1 MSLENVDPQILADF
15 LTESGELLDGL
26 DQDLVTL
33 ESTPTDADLLNRIF
47 RALHTI
53 KGSASFLAITN
64 LVQFAHAAEDALN
77 VIRKG
82 EVKVDESIMDVLLRS
97 VDIVRSQF
105 AQITEG
111 SDPAPGPGELIDRLH
126 AIAAGKSPAPSSGT
140 ASSSKAPAPAQAA
153 PVAIAGAESPL
164 DLPAG
169 KLDLLPFM
177 VEDWDKTIQALSAI
191 VADMASSGCREEH
204 SAGMT
209 EQAGNLS
216 RIVDFFEV
224 DALRGPVSILEIAG
238 AHVANSHPND
248 RDQILPR
255 LLAVLHLMGQQAE
268 ALKRS
273 VVRSFN
279 LDTLRDHLVDLLLGN
294 EIPAAARLAPGVS
307 ITRTLECEGVAAPPA
322 SAASLPSESAA
333 APAAPAPASAESATD
348 DPKVAD
354 KHKHAA
360 KMEATVR
367 VEVGRLES
375 LLNLVGELVIQKNRV
390 SALARQI
397 SGNDE
402 VDASIREA
410 VTTVAGDL
418 DRLTGEIQ
426 VGVMRTRMQPLD
438 KLFSKYPRVVRDLA
452 RGTGKE
458 IRLEVLGGETEV
470 DKSVLEEL
478 SDPLVHILR
487 NSADHGVESPEQ
499 RQAAGKP
506 AEGVIRI
513 RAEHQGSHVMIQIS
527 DDGKGLARARIGA
540 KAVERGIVTADQL
553 ASMTDKDVM
562 NLIMLPGFSTAEK
575 VSDLSGRGVGMDVV
589 RTNILKVNGTI
600 DLDSV
605 EGKGTTITIKI
616 PLTVAILSAMMVTVG
631 PAMYAI
637 PLNNIYEIVKPDPR
651 ELTSIHGHP
660 VMKLRDRV
668 LPLVNLGTRLAADS
682 TEVKT
687 PFAVVVGAGDNR
699 VGLMVTGLVGQQE
712 IVIKPLKDVVDKSEA
727 VSGATIRDDGGISL
741 ILDVTRLV
749 DSAENTLKSPAA

>member
-1 MSLENVDPQILADF
+1 MSLANVDPQILADF

-111 SDPAPGPGELIDRLH
+111 ADPAPGPAELIDRLH
-126 AIAAGKSPAPSSGT
+126 AIAAGKSPAPSADTTST
-140 ASSSKAPAPAQAA
+140 SKTAPAPVAA
-153 PVAIAGAESPL
+153 VGADSPL
-164 DLPAG
+164 SLPAG
-169 KLDLLPFM
+169 KQDLLPFM
-177 VEDWDKTIQALSAI
+177 VEDLEKTIQALSAI
-191 VADMASSGCREEH
+191 VSDMASSGCREEH

-255 LLAVLHLMGQQAE
+255 LLAVLHLMGAQAD

-279 LDTLRDHLVDLLLGN
+279 LDTLRDRLVDLLLGN
-294 EIPAAARLAPGVS
+294 EIPAAARLAPGIS
-307 ITRTLECEGVAAPPA
+307 ISRTLECEGVTTPPETAVAPPQESTPA
-322 SAASLPSESAA
+322 TAPPVSTESA
-333 APAAPAPASAESATD
+333 PD
-348 DPKVAD
+348 DPKAAD
-354 KHKHAA
+354 KQKHAA
-360 KMEATVR
+360 RMEATVR

-397 SGNDE
+397 SGNDD
-402 VDASIREA
+402 VDATIREA

-487 NSADHGVESPEQ
+487 NSADHGVETPDQ
-499 RQAAGKP
+499 RRAAGKP

-540 KAVERGIVTADQL
+540 KAVERGIVSADQL
-553 ASMTDKDVM
+553 AAMTDKDVM

-651 ELTSIHGHP
+651 ELTTIHGHP

-749 DSAENTLKSPAA
+749 DSAENALKSPAA